1 MRNTCIINRREK
13 ACYIEFGIVEWRIN
27 IPSDMNVLG
36 FKEEISDEDGEIYN
50 RDLWFIGELD

>member
-1 MRNTCIINRREK
+1 
-13 ACYIEFGIVEWRIN
+13 
-27 IPSDMNVLG
+27 MNVLG